1 MSKENGYVGKIKSGG
16 TQNASAP
23 YGDKSSVKGNV
34 KVTGND
40 LRTGK
45 KKSGK

>member
-23 YGDKSSVKGNV
+23 YGDNSATKGNV
-34 KVTGND
+34 RVTGHD